1 MLTRARSRSAL
12 PGLAR
17 RSLLRTFAGSAAMV
31 LFPPAVLAA
40 PDAASDF
47 DWPKLA
53 QDVRSEMAWAWRNY
67 VELAFGHDQIKPVTA
82 GVEEFFFPNG
92 PGLGLSI
99 VEALDTLYLMALDA
113 ELEEGVRW
121 IERNLHFDI
130 DGEVQVFETNIR
142 VVGGLLAGWLA
153 TRDKTLLALAHELAD
168 RLLPAFTKSPTGI
181 PYRFVN
187 LKTGSVRDATTFPAE
202 LGTYISE
209 FGTLSRAVGD
219 GRYYD
224 AAKKAARACFDRRSS
239 LDLVADTIDAE
250 TGKWQTRRATIGPP
264 SDSYYEYLYGGW
276 RLFGDAD
283 FKHWYDVHAA
293 AILKHQAEIVGGRLW
308 FAQVDFETGARL
320 DRHQSELAAFYA
332 GLLAKAGDLAHARA
346 YLASWADV
354 QTSFGVLPE
363 GFDYE
368 SFQPTRPTN
377 ELRPEF
383 ADSCLALFVHGA
395 GDGPRHLARIHYG
408 TMKQTSRA
416 RFGYTIIDEIT
427 ARPMKQGDL
436 CPGYWWAEQMKYYWL
451 LFSNTPRF
459 DYSNNYL
466 STEGKVLV
474 GLK

>member
-1 MLTRARSRSAL
+1 LSRRGFLYSLAAGVAAPQGARAL
-12 PGLAR
+12 PAALGADDW
-17 RSLLRTFAGSAAMV
+17 SL
-31 LFPPAVLAA
+31 
-40 PDAASDF
+40 
-47 DWPKLA
+47 LA
-53 QDVRSEMAWAWRNY
+53 QDVRAEMAWAWRNY
-67 VELAFGHDQIKPVTA
+67 VELAFGHDQIKPVTGGA
-82 GVEEFFFPNG
+82 EEFFFPGG

-99 VEALDTLYLMALDA
+99 VEALDTLYLMGLDA
-113 ELEEGVRW
+113 ELETGVHW
-121 IERNLHFDI
+121 IEQNLHFDI

-142 VVGGLLAGWLA
+142 AVGGLLAGWLA
-153 TRDKTLLALAHELAD
+153 TRDSRLLALAHELAD

-187 LKTGSVRDATTFPAE
+187 LKTGAVRDATTFPAE

-209 FGTLSRAVGD
+209 FGVLGRAIGD
-219 GRYYD
+219 DRYYNV
-224 AAKKAARACFDRRSS
+224 AKKAAKACFDRRSAI
-239 LDLVADTIDAE
+239 DLVADTIDAE
-250 TGKWQTRRATIGPP
+250 TGKWLSRRATIGPP

-276 RLFGDAD
+276 RLFGDVD

-293 AILKHQAEIVGGRLW
+293 ATLKHQAERVEGRLW
-308 FAQVDFETGARL
+308 FAQVDFETGARM

-332 GLLAKAGDLAHARA
+332 GLLAKAGDGLNARA

-354 QTSFGVLPE
+354 QARFGVLPE

-368 SFQPTRPTN
+368 TFEATRPSN

-383 ADSCLALFVHGA
+383 ADSCLALFVHG
-395 GDGPRHLARIHYG
+395 GGEWPRQLARIHFEN
-408 TMKQTSRA
+408 MKRTSRA
-416 RFGYTIIDEIT
+416 RFGYTVIDDVT

-459 DYSNNYL
+459 DYKNNYL